1 MDEAKLLEG
10 VLRGVLGGGRRK
22 RGRRTMRY
30 LTGPSLPGLGRMGGS
45 LLSNPTVLMTAAGLA
60 WGLIE
65 TVTSQS
71 QPGAAAPQPA
81 AGQPSGSPP
90 PLPVMGT
97 GAHAQSDALRMVRLA
112 ISAAQ
117 ADGGMGEPERAEI
130 ERVAAAEGMSG
141 VVAAELTR
149 PTPLTGIVAGVT
161 DAGQRATLYGL
172 AFALVRAD
180 EQVNGAERIY
190 LAQLAHLLGLD
201 PAAVSKIEAAASAQI
216 DRAPEEGSGHSP
228 EPKPRA

>member
-10 VLRGVLGGGRRK
+10 VLRGVLGGRRK
-22 RGRRTMRY
+22 RGRRATRY

-65 TVTSQS
+65 TMTAQGAQS
-71 QPGAAAPQPA
+71 GAAPPPAGAAPPA
-81 AGQPSGSPP
+81 SAMP

-97 GAHAQSDALRMVRLA
+97 GTGAPPQSDALRMVRLA
-112 ISAAQ
+112 ISAGQ
-117 ADGGMGEPERAEI
+117 ADGGMGDSERAEI
-130 ERVAAAEGMSG
+130 QRVATEQGMAD
-141 VVAAELTR
+141 VVAAELAR
-149 PTPLTGIVAGVT
+149 PTPLAGIVAGVT
-161 DAGQRATLYGL
+161 DPGQRSTLYGL

-201 PAAVSKIEAAASAQI
+201 PAAVAKIEAAASAQI
-216 DRAPEEGSGHSP
+216 DQAPEEGPGL
-228 EPKPRA
+228 

>member
-10 VLRGVLGGGRRK
+10 VLRGVLGGRRK
-22 RGRRTMRY
+22 RGRRATRY

-65 TVTSQS
+65 TMSGQGAQS
-71 QPGAAAPQPA
+71 GAAPPPAGNAPPA
-81 AGQPSGSPP
+81 SSLP

-97 GAHAQSDALRMVRLA
+97 GTGAPPQSDALRMVRLA
-112 ISAAQ
+112 ISAAR
-117 ADGGMGEPERAEI
+117 ADGGMGDPERAEI
-130 ERVAAAEGMSG
+130 QRVAAEQGMAD
-141 VVAAELTR
+141 VVAAELAQ
-149 PTPLTGIVAGVT
+149 PTPLGAIVAGLT
-161 DAGQRATLYGL
+161 DDAQRATLYGL

-201 PAAVSKIEAAASAQI
+201 PAAVAKIEAAASARI
-216 DRAPEEGSGHSP
+216 DQAPEDRSG
-228 EPKPRA
+228 A

>member
-22 RGRRTMRY
+22 RGRKAMRY
-30 LTGPSLPGLGRMGGS
+30 LTGPSLPGLGRMGGT

-65 TVTSQS
+65 TVTSQGQ
-71 QPGAAAPQPA
+71 QPGAAPPQPA
-81 AGQPSGSPP
+81 AATPPGSPLP

-97 GAHAQSDALRMVRLA
+97 SAGAPVQSDALRMVRLA

-130 ERVAAAEGMSG
+130 ARVATEQGMAD
-141 VVAAELTR
+141 VVAAELAR
-149 PTPLTGIVAGVT
+149 PTPLAGIVAGVA

-201 PAAVSKIEAAASAQI
+201 PAAVSQIEAAATARI
-216 DRAPEEGSGHSP
+216 DQAAEEG
-228 EPKPRA
+228 

>member
-10 VLRGVLGGGRRK
+10 VLRGVLGGRRRK
-22 RGRRTMRY
+22 RGRKAMRY

-65 TVTSQS
+65 TVTSQG
-71 QPGAAAPQPA
+71 QQGAAAPQPA
-81 AGQPSGSPP
+81 RATPPGTALP
-90 PLPVMGT
+90 PLPVIGG
-97 GAHAQSDALRMVRLA
+97 GATPPQSDALRMVRLA

-117 ADGGMGEPERAEI
+117 ADGGLGEHERAEI
-130 ERVAAAEGMSG
+130 QRVATEQGMAD
-141 VVAAELTR
+141 VVAAELAR
-149 PTPLTGIVAGVT
+149 PTPLAQIVAGVN
-161 DAGQRATLYGL
+161 DASQRATLYGL

-190 LAQLAHLLGLD
+190 LAQLANLLGLD
-201 PAAVSKIEAAASAQI
+201 PAAVSKLEAAASEQI
-216 DRAPEEGSGHSP
+216 DQAPEDGSGP
-228 EPKPRA
+228 

>member
-10 VLRGVLGGGRRK
+10 VLRGVLGGRRK
-22 RGRRTMRY
+22 RSRRATRY

-45 LLSNPTVLMTAAGLA
+45 LLGNPTMLLTAAGLA

-65 TVTSQS
+65 TMTSQ
-71 QPGAAAPQPA
+71 GAQGGAAPQPA
-81 AGQPSGSPP
+81 GAAPSGSPPP

-97 GAHAQSDALRMVRLA
+97 AAGAPAQSDALRLVRLA

-117 ADGGMGEPERAEI
+117 ADGGMGETERAEI
-130 ERVAAAEGMSG
+130 QRVATEQGMAD

-149 PTPLTGIVAGVT
+149 PTPLAGIVAGVT

-172 AFALVRAD
+172 AFTLVRAD

-190 LAQLAHLLGLD
+190 LAQLANLLGLD
-201 PAAVSKIEAAASAQI
+201 PAAASKIEAAASAQI
-216 DRAPEEGSGHSP
+216 DQAPEEGSGL
-228 EPKPRA
+228 

>member
-10 VLRGVLGGGRRK
+10 VLRGVLGGRRRK
-22 RGRRTMRY
+22 RGRKTMRY
-30 LTGPSLPGLGRMGGS
+30 LTGPSLPGLGRMGGT

-65 TVTSQS
+65 TVSSQGQ
-71 QPGAAAPQPA
+71 QPGAAPPQPA
-81 AGQPSGSPP
+81 AATPPGSPLP

-97 GAHAQSDALRMVRLA
+97 SAAPVQSDALRMVRLA

-117 ADGGMGEPERAEI
+117 ADGGMGEPERGEI
-130 ERVAAAEGMSG
+130 ARVATEQGIAD
-141 VVAAELTR
+141 VVAAELAR
-149 PTPLTGIVAGVT
+149 PTPLAGIVAGVT

-201 PAAVSKIEAAASAQI
+201 PAAVAQIEAAATSRI
-216 DRAPEEGSGHSP
+216 DQAAEEG
-228 EPKPRA
+228 